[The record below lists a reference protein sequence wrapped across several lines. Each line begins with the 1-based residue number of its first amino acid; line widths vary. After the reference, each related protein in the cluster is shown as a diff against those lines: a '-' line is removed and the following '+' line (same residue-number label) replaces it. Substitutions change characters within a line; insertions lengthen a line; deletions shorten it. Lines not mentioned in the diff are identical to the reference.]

1 MKKNFLL
8 SKIFLFFVTAVG
20 LFFALSGLVGGKN
33 YLTLLFLP
41 VAAYLLLA
49 SLQSLKT
56 GRPEVVLG
64 EKKTGL
70 YFYFLGMVIL
80 LFLGLRQI
88 SGQKPTE
95 TSSSLPSPTPVL
107 TATPKPTEPP
117 QRQKMVII
125 VPEEP
130 KAKVNLREQ
139 PNLSSK
145 IIYKAGEGEKFVFL
159 KEIGLWY
166 EIKYQEKSAFVNKK
180 YSKIIQE

>member
-8 SKIFLFFVTAVG
+8 SKIFLFLVSGGA
-20 LFFALSGLVGGKN
+20 LFFALSGFLSGGKI
-33 YLTLLFLP
+33 LTLLFLP

-49 SLQSLKT
+49 SLQTLKT

-70 YFYFLGMVIL
+70 YFYFLGIVIL
-80 LFLGLRQI
+80 FFLGLRQI
-88 SGQKPTE
+88 SGQKPA
-95 TSSSLPSPTPVL
+95 SSLPSASPTPL
-107 TATPKPTEPP
+107 PTAILQPTEVPK
-117 QRQKMVII
+117 RQKMVII
-125 VPEEP
+125 VPEET

-139 PNLSSK
+139 PNLTSK

-159 KEIGLWY
+159 REIGDWY

-180 YSKIIQE
+180 YSKIVQE